1 MARASEAREW
11 AASALKGVG
20 DSLYTPFSGPDGDE
34 IDWHAYRQ
42 LVRYCAGTL
51 GHPLL
56 WLTSGLAEFWSLTIA
71 ERKRLLEVAIE
82 EGRAVNPDVVIQACT
97 ASTSA
102 KDCLELTLHAQEA
115 GADIVYIQTPMMELH
130 GGEGALR
137 FFQYIAD
144 RTDIAL
150 GMFNSGSS
158 GYMLSPQEC
167 LEMYERIP
175 AICAIKDGTFRP
187 RLSRAL
193 ALAAPGLQVWEC
205 DDFALTSGWAA
216 EGVVCKGVLGTAG
229 YLRDYPGD
237 NGYTQ
242 WLELLW
248 SGHIDEAVAMQR
260 GFKENPFNEAFSMW
274 LTRYPG
280 RPDYFTHWGEV
291 IKAGAAAL
299 GLPIGDWPYSRPPQA
314 LLPESAKRQIRETA
328 ERAGIAG
335 IASQAIAGM
344 GLVAA

>member
-56 WLTSGLAEFWSLTIA
+56 WLTSGLAEFWSLTIP

-82 EGRAVNPDVVIQACT
+82 EARAINPEVVIQACT
-97 ASTSA
+97 AAMSA
-102 KDCLELTLHAQEA
+102 RDCLELTLHAQEA
-115 GADIVYIQTPMMELH
+115 GADMVYIQTPPMELH

-137 FFQYIAD
+137 FFQYIAE

-167 LEMYERIP
+167 LELYERIP

-187 RLSRAL
+187 RLSRAM

-216 EGVVCKGVLGTAG
+216 EGLVCKSVLGTAG

-237 NGYTQ
+237 NRYTR

-248 SGHIDEAVAMQR
+248 QGRIDEALALQR
-260 GFKENPFNEAFSMW
+260 DAADGPFNAAFSMW

-291 IKAGAAAL
+291 IKAAAAAL
-299 GLPIGDWPYSRPPQA
+299 GLPIGDWPHSRPPQA
-314 LLPESAKRQIRETA
+314 LLPEHAKRQIRETA
-328 ERAGIAG
+328 EQAGILN
-335 IASQAIAGM
+335 IASKALAEM
-344 GLVAA
+344 EKVAA